1 MKGKRE
7 ARSGFRALSGLITAA
22 VVLYLTA
29 VTAGAEN
36 FSAAAA
42 AVWETLP
49 EQALRWELG
58 DFGVSDGLS
67 LPAVLALQEAPLLL
81 SAREA
86 VAAAGKEEAPSG
98 PPAEPPK
105 EEESVIVP
113 VEETPLRAET
123 AADNGVAARTLVPT
137 DPAGYT
143 VSGRVYLSNTTDY
156 ALTPEEL
163 REPFSAALGEGD
175 PQILILHTHGSEGYT
190 PVEDK
195 GIVWS
200 GEYRTTDCR
209 YNVVAAGDEM
219 AEVFGAM
226 GISVLHDRTLYD
238 YPSYTDAY
246 ERSLAAIETYLD
258 QYPSIRFVLDV
269 HRDAIEDS
277 AGNQYKVVCDTAEG
291 TAAQMS
297 LVLGSDGGGLEHPNW
312 RENVKLAAA
321 VQEALLG
328 EHEALMRPILLRNSR
343 YNQHATTGSLLVEV
357 GAAGNSPEE
366 AALAARL
373 FAQGM
378 GEVLLGK

>member
-1 MKGKRE
+1 MKGKQQ
-7 ARSGFRALSGLITAA
+7 AKGGLRVLGGLVTAA

-36 FSAAAA
+36 LSAAAA
-42 AVWETLP
+42 AVWESMP

-58 DFGVSDGLS
+58 DFGASDGLS
-67 LPAVLALQEAPLLL
+67 FPVAAALSEAPLLFA
-81 SAREA
+81 AREA
-86 VAAAGKEEAPSG
+86 VASAGKAEGPSE
-98 PPAEPPK
+98 PPAEPSR

-113 VEETPLRAET
+113 VEETPLKAEN

-156 ALTPEEL
+156 TVSPEEL
-163 REPFSAALGEGD
+163 KEPFSAALGEGD
-175 PQILILHTHGSEGYT
+175 PQILILHTHGSEAYT
-190 PVEDK
+190 PAEDK

-209 YNVVAAGDEM
+209 YNVVTAGDEM
-219 AEVFGAM
+219 AEVFGSM

-246 ERSLAAIETYLD
+246 ERSLAAIENYLE

-269 HRDAIEDS
+269 HRDAIEDG
-277 AGNQYKVVCDTAEG
+277 AGNQYKVVCQTAEG
-291 TAAQMS
+291 TSAQMT
-297 LVLGSDGGGLEHPNW
+297 LVMGSDGGGLPHPNW

-321 VQEALLG
+321 IQEKLLG

-343 YNQHATTGSLLVEV
+343 YNQHATSGSLLVEV

-373 FAQGM
+373 FAEGM
-378 GEVLLGK
+378 GEVILSK

>member
-1 MKGKRE
+1 MRGKK
-7 ARSGFRALSGLITAA
+7 RSVFRALGGLMTAA
-22 VVLYLTA
+22 TVLYLTA

-42 AVWETLP
+42 AVWETVP
-49 EQALRWELG
+49 EGALRWELG
-58 DFGVSDGLS
+58 DFGGSDGLGAA
-67 LPAVLALQEAPLLL
+67 AVLALSEAPLLL

-86 VAAAGKEEAPSG
+86 VGRAEPAEEAP
-98 PPAEPPK
+98 PPMAE
-105 EEESVIVP
+105 EQESVIVP
-113 VEETPLRAET
+113 VEERPLVAQA

-143 VSGRVYLSNTTDY
+143 VSGRVYLSNATDY
-156 ALTPEEL
+156 TVTAEEL
-163 REPFSAALGEGD
+163 NAPFDASLGEGD

-190 PVEDK
+190 PAEDK

-219 AEVFGAM
+219 AEVFGEM

-269 HRDAIEDS
+269 HRDAIEDG

-297 LVLGSDGGGLEHPNW
+297 LVLGSDGGGLEHPRW
-312 RENVKLAAA
+312 RENLKLASAI
-321 VQEALLG
+321 QEALLG
-328 EHEALMRPILLRNSR
+328 EHEALMRPMLLRNSR

-373 FAQGM
+373 FAKGM
-378 GEVLLGK
+378 GEVVLGR

>member
-1 MKGKRE
+1 MRGKKRRT
-7 ARSGFRALSGLITAA
+7 AFRVLGGSVTAA
-22 VVLYLTA
+22 TVLYLTA

-42 AVWETLP
+42 AVWKTGP
-49 EQALRWELG
+49 EGALRWELG
-58 DFGVSDGLS
+58 DFGGSDGLGAA
-67 LPAVLALQEAPLLL
+67 AVLVLSEAPLLL

-86 VAAAGKEEAPSG
+86 VGRAEPAEEAP
-98 PPAEPPK
+98 PPMAE
-105 EEESVIVP
+105 EQESVVVP
-113 VEETPLRAET
+113 VEERPLVAQA

-143 VSGRVYLSNTTDY
+143 VSGRVYLSNSTNY
-156 ALTPEEL
+156 AVTAEEL
-163 REPFSAALGEGD
+163 TASFDASLGEGD

-190 PVEDK
+190 PAEDK

-269 HRDAIEDS
+269 HRDAIEDG
-277 AGNQYKVVCDTAEG
+277 AGNQYKVVCETAEG

-297 LVLGSDGGGLEHPNW
+297 LVLGSDGGGLAHPLW
-312 RENVKLAAA
+312 RENMKLASAI
-321 VQEALLG
+321 QEALLE
-328 EHEALMRPILLRNSR
+328 EHETLMRPMLLRNSR

-373 FAQGM
+373 FAKGM
-378 GEVLLGK
+378 GEVILAGG

>member
-1 MKGKRE
+1 MRGKKGTV
-7 ARSGFRALSGLITAA
+7 FRALGGLMTAA
-22 VVLYLTA
+22 MVLYLTA

-42 AVWETLP
+42 AVWRSVP

-58 DFGVSDGLS
+58 DFGVSDSLS
-67 LPAVLALQEAPLLL
+67 AAAVLALQEAPLLL

-86 VAAAGKEEAPSG
+86 VEAAEQATPAPEAK
-98 PPAEPPK
+98 PPEAEQ
-105 EEESVIVP
+105 SVIVP
-113 VEETPLRAET
+113 VEERPLVAET

-156 ALTPEEL
+156 TLTPEEL
-163 REPFSAALGEGD
+163 KEPFAASLGEGD

-190 PVEDK
+190 PAEDK

-200 GEYRTTDCR
+200 GAYRTTDCR

-246 ERSLAAIETYLD
+246 ERSLAAIEKYLD

-269 HRDAIEDS
+269 HRDAIEDA

-291 TAAQMS
+291 TSAQMT
-297 LVLGSDGGGLEHPNW
+297 LVLGSDGGGLSHPRW

-321 VQEALLG
+321 IQESLLG

-373 FAQGM
+373 FAEGM
-378 GEVLLGK
+378 GEILLGK